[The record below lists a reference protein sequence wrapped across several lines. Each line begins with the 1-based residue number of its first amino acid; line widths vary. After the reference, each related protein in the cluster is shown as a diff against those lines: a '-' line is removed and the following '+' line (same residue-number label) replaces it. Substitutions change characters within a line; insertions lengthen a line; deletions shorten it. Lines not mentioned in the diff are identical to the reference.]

1 MSNFA
6 MGFATGLLQG
16 GLKGYQLS
24 RAWKED
30 DEAQAM
36 KKEKH
41 GLEMDKLRSE
51 ASRAKQEDAAR
62 QSYLEMQQTGKKP
75 DLSPYGGQEPGA
87 GHAVQMV
94 DASESDKKGQLAA
107 LATIQGHYGTA
118 AQLDEQARLSRMQQ
132 QAADYARQV
141 TDNPDGKEAQELLG
155 WLGGSNLQG
164 ISLSKDPKTGISY
177 IDVAAAGGGQPERVP
192 LDRANMGKL
201 AMAQYK
207 WRNGDA
213 SALED
218 IVGMNRSLGAQAVA
232 NMQAMTAQ
240 AKFNNSAAKT
250 QSDII
255 KDAMQTQLADR
266 RQMWDEAKFKMDRGD
281 ALEQRR
287 LTALVAQEQGATPAQ
302 IAAIR
307 AGMNPASL
315 HGKDNKYVYEG
326 NEVEAALG
334 DVVTDPKTGQPV
346 VDPMSGKVTRL
357 PNPERQQRFVRYMR
371 QHGIRDTNE
380 ALPKFLDWEAG
391 QQAAAKVPPNAV
403 SYLRQNP
410 QLAAAFDQKY
420 GAGAAAAVLGKE

>member
-107 LATIQGHYGTA
+107 LATIQGHYGAA
-118 AQLDEQARLSRMQQ
+118 AQLDEQAKLSRMQQ

-155 WLGGSNLQG
+155 WLGNSNLQG

-177 IDVAAAGGGQPERVP
+177 LDVAGTGGGQSQRVP
-192 LDRANMGKL
+192 LDNANMGKL
-201 AMAQYK
+201 AMAGYK

-213 SALED
+213 SGLED
-218 IVGMNRSLGAQAVA
+218 IVSINKGLGAQAVA
-232 NMQAMTAQ
+232 NMQAMAAQ

-250 QSDII
+250 QADII
-255 KDAMQTQLADR
+255 KDAMQTQLAER
-266 RQMWDEAKFKMDRGD
+266 RQLWDEAKFGMERGD
-281 ALEQRR
+281 TLEQRR
-287 LTALVAQEQGATPAQ
+287 LMAQVAQEQGATPAQ

-315 HGKDNKYVYEG
+315 HGKDNKYVYDG
-326 NEVEAALG
+326 SEVEAALVQMG
-334 DVVTDPKTGQPV
+334 
-346 VDPMSGKVTRL
+346 
-357 PNPERQQRFVRYMR
+357 Y
-371 QHGIRDTNE
+371 
-380 ALPKFLDWEAG
+380 
-391 QQAAAKVPPNAV
+391 
-403 SYLRQNP
+403 
-410 QLAAAFDQKY
+410 
-420 GAGAAAAVLGKE
+420 